1 MKHNNNEIPRNEPP
15 RPFPKYLP
23 WSFEGHYQPWYDDRR
38 DYNTNAPSYYDYLAH
53 QKFLSDE
60 AIDLINRNARR
71 NFYVTDTNSI
81 DLTKK
86 GDWVDNENPC
96 NGKDWQ
102 PTQRERYYYDDI
114 VELVADLKVSTQKVD
129 VTISGMTQ
137 TCPNVLRVLTDGAF
151 VPDYSAFIADLRN
164 RVSSTESE
172 INRLNNRT
180 YTQTETNSFK
190 PAITG
195 NLNNFDTINFK
206 GDVKKSNV
214 TLNRTYKY
222 NYGQE
227 NYLSYEAQNALV
239 ISGDGLFVPDDVP
252 IIDKLVQ
259 DITNAKA
266 ENANLRNALQK
277 IVTNLHQAGAITSDN
292 IDNFNFNNDTY
303 IANGNINVYAQ
314 NAGSSTLIKTHATST
329 NKTGDIVVGLSQ
341 EAPSDEGGDDI
352 DIES

>member
-1 MKHNNNEIPRNEPP
+1 MKQNNNEIPKNEPP

-38 DYNTNAPSYYDYLAH
+38 DYNTNAPTYYDYLAH

-96 NGKDWQ
+96 TGKDWQ
-102 PTQRERYYYDDI
+102 PTVRERYYYDDI
-114 VELVADLKVSTQKVD
+114 VEIVADLKVSHQKVD
-129 VTISGMTQ
+129 VTIAGMTQ

-164 RVSSTESE
+164 RLSSAEGE
-172 INRLNNRT
+172 INRLNNRS
-180 YTQTETNSFK
+180 YTQTETDTFK

-195 NLNNFDTINFK
+195 NINNGNTINFK
-206 GDVKKSNV
+206 GDVKKSAK
-214 TLNRTYKY
+214 TTQKTCQTADGQIYK
-222 NYGQE
+222 
-227 NYLSYEAQNALV
+227 SYTAGNELV
-239 ISGDGLFVPDDVP
+239 INNDGLYSPDNSELFKQLATDL
-252 IIDKLVQ
+252 KQ
-259 DITNAKA
+259 AQA

-277 IVTNLHQAGAITSDN
+277 IVTNLYHAGAITSDDVN
-292 IDNFNFNNDTY
+292 NFNFNNDTY
-303 IANGNINVYAQ
+303 IANGNINVYAMQ
-314 NAGSSTLIKTHATST
+314 ANSNNLIKTHATNT
-329 NKTGDIVVGLSQ
+329 NKTGDIVVGLDS
-341 EAPSDEGGDDI
+341 
-352 DIES
+352 